1 MDFQTKI
8 RFTHPTGVPIPF
20 FMAYPGYLSSSSA
33 QEEEKKWNQDMEYL
47 RQTYPAKVRRC
58 QRRVEE
64 ILDKMD
70 YEGSMIYDEYP
81 DSLGLQSLARMIAG
95 TLKKED
101 EDFYRQAEEGLG
113 SGQTE
118 SREGLGQS
126 EEIGLEDL
134 LQVLVC
140 DEILRRRHKADRP
153 SWDGQ

>member
-20 FMAYPGYLSSSSA
+20 FMAYPGYLSSTSG
-33 QEEEKKWNQDMEYL
+33 EEEKLWNQDMEYF
-47 RQTYPAKVRRC
+47 RRTYPAKVRRC

-64 ILDKMD
+64 FLDKMD

-81 DSLGLQSLARMIAG
+81 DSLGLQSLARIIAG
-95 TLKKED
+95 TLRKED
-101 EDFYRQAEEGLG
+101 GDFCRQAEEGMG
-113 SGQTE
+113 FEQAE
-118 SREGLGQS
+118 SRGGCGQA